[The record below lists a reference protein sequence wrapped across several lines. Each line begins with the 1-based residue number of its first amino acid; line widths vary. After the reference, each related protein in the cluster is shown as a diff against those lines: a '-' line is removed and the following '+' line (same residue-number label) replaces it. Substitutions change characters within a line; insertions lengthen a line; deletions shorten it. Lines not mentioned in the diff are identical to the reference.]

1 MSYIE
6 SINEKHKAIKGLNDD
21 IWRSCEHLTTENG
34 EALVNVPYKKL
45 LGWLERRAA
54 ITREYEEKA
63 WRSKADDLSR
73 DLDTANGALEIAVK
87 NETKLETRIADL
99 QAELEKRDKGIARL
113 RRQRDEAREQVA
125 VITADRDACKKLWEG
140 ALEQADATAAA
151 PSTPQGRDCQPM
163 RDLMEECGEY
173 ERIADETADEN
184 AMLRDRLD
192 GALALLAKL
201 GEYDENIDIDDPD
214 YYARC
219 WAGHVRTIGRLQHEL
234 KRAEAERDA
243 LARDLADCNR
253 QREELRDKLG
263 IAIDYAHDVIELVN
277 LDA

>member
-6 SINEKHKAIKGLNDD
+6 VINEKHEAIKKLNDD
-21 IWRSCEHLTTENG
+21 IWLECEHLTTESG
-34 EALVNVPYKKL
+34 EALVSMPYKKL
-45 LGWLERRAA
+45 HGWLERMAA

-63 WRSKADDLSR
+63 WRSKADDLQR
-73 DLDTANGALEIAVK
+73 DLDNANGALEISVK
-87 NETKLETRIADL
+87 NETKLEARIADL

-125 VITADRDACKKLWEG
+125 
-140 ALEQADATAAA
+140 ALDAA
-151 PSTPQGRDCQPM
+151 PSAPQGRDCQPM
-163 RDLMEECGEY
+163 RDLMEECVEY
-173 ERIADETADEN
+173 ERIADETAEEN

-201 GEYDENIDIDDPD
+201 GEFDENLDIEDPD

-219 WAGHVRTIGRLQHEL
+219 WGGHVRTIGRLQHEL
-234 KRAEAERDA
+234 KRAEAEREA
-243 LARDLADCNR
+243 MARDLADCNR
-253 QREELRDKLG
+253 QREDLRDRLG

>member
-6 SINEKHKAIKGLNDD
+6 AINEKHKAIKKFEDE
-21 IWRSCEHLTTENG
+21 IWRECEHLTTENG
-34 EALVNVPYKKL
+34 EALVSMPYKKL

-87 NETKLETRIADL
+87 NETKLETRIAEL

-113 RRQRDEAREQVA
+113 KRQRDEARE
-125 VITADRDACKKLWEG
+125 
-140 ALEQADATAAA
+140 
-151 PSTPQGRDCQPM
+151 
-163 RDLMEECGEY
+163 
-173 ERIADETADEN
+173 
-184 AMLRDRLD
+184 
-192 GALALLAKL
+192 ALAKYEDCDECQKQLDKMLDAAIEERDELKSLAKSY
-201 GEYDENIDIDDPD
+201 EENYVNPLRKAGFTAHAKSI
-214 YYARC
+214 ARM
-219 WAGHVRTIGRLQHEL
+219 VEMMTEKNERL
-234 KRAEAERDA
+234 EAERDA

-253 QREELRDKLG
+253 QREDLRDRLG